1 MTVILGR
8 VDPTGTSCH
17 GLCDVCQSTAA
28 LAGGTQRAALFAWLY
43 KTHGNGIFTRCPSKV
58 VVVAKETG
66 GWQKRQNK
74 RDRTP
79 HPPHLPPKAVRG
91 DMGHGS
97 AAGRGPTADAQGDLA
112 TVPRAL
118 QVPGQ
123 GRQPVRELP
132 HPWYPRSL
140 GTPAASV
147 PTDTMIPLTALVPPD
162 ITVPPA
168 ALVPPATP
176 APPASPLELVV
187 PQDAAVGELDD
198 GRVRDGFVGRHR
210 GTAGAG
216 GNREPSRCPAQG
228 AGTGRAGAGPGRGSG
243 ANGCR
248 GTGQPVRGG
257 GTGAPPRGQAE
268 GQLPPLPGFLPDALR
283 NKPRGAR

>member
-28 LAGGTQRAALFAWLY
+28 LAGGTQRAALSAWLY

-58 VVVAKETG
+58 VVVAKGTG

-140 GTPAASV
+140 GTHGHH
-147 PTDTMIPLTALVPPD
+147 DTPDSPGTPGHHGTPSSPGTPSHSGTPRLT
-162 ITVPPA
+162 
-168 ALVPPATP
+168 
-176 APPASPLELVV
+176 S
-187 PQDAAVGELDD
+187 
-198 GRVRDGFVGRHR
+198 
-210 GTAGAG
+210 GAG
-216 GNREPSRCPAQG
+216 GPSGC
-228 AGTGRAGAGPGRGSG
+228 GSW
-243 ANGCR
+243 
-248 GTGQPVRGG
+248 
-257 GTGAPPRGQAE
+257 
-268 GQLPPLPGFLPDALR
+268 
-283 NKPRGAR
+283 